1 MYTVLIKTLSLR
13 RKITYFYD
21 NNKSFKMGTLSLS
34 HFTSISRNTLQLS
47 HSCMKHGKFNCSPD
61 QMHSTTRREGGGG
74 GGSSETA
81 KCAMPLQPYKQ
92 NNILRNIFRRQYILC
107 GSGHI
112 SKNIANPSVLSEF
125 TIGQTR
131 MKLGRS
137 RRGATAVALREGG
150 NNNVTLESKC
160 FVTVTVQTNSNL
172 CTTSY
177 RAERYKLQR
186 NSA

>member
-1 MYTVLIKTLSLR
+1 MHETREIQLFPRSNA
-13 RKITYFYD
+13 FY
-21 NNKSFKMGTLSLS
+21 NATG
-34 HFTSISRNTLQLS
+34 R
-47 HSCMKHGKFNCSPD
+47 GW
-61 QMHSTTRREGGGG
+61 GWGW
-74 GGSSETA
+74 GSSETA
-81 KCAMPLQPYKQ
+81 NCAMRLQPHKQ

-131 MKLGRS
+131 RKLERR

-160 FVTVTVQTNSNL
+160 FVTVIVQTNSNL
-172 CTTSY
+172 CTPSY